1 MSTIPASSWE
11 GLEGLEKVLEQS
23 SGRLYVD
30 FDFTLFRSSS
40 TEEFLNLARPGLLAA
55 LVLRLLRALELWR
68 HSGSEATARVWPD
81 ALRTWAVILLMP
93 WTLWLFERRA
103 PHLFAR
109 LQNRK
114 LMTLLE
120 AVDPKRITIVS
131 VGFER
136 FIRQLLRGT
145 ALEDVTV
152 VASSLAHPSAIRRS
166 GKLEWLSKLG
176 SAPRRNTDIVI
187 SDSLDDADLLASVA
201 HAYRLEPDL
210 TDFRGALRDVYVPF
224 DYTAR
229 VKRSPAFVVKQIFL
243 EELVVVL
250 LATAFFQPFSVAVW
264 AGAALLFVAFLV
276 IYEVGYA
283 ENDRVG
289 RLIELEPK
297 LAPNF
302 DRMKHAPLE
311 PRAWIWAIGLT
322 GAGIWLLGE
331 ELAIEALARFGVDG
345 GAATFALPLA
355 MLLWLGVV
363 ALGRGTFYVYNRL
376 PTAWRVFAYVALHVV
391 KYFGL
396 VVFLPAQAVG
406 YALLCAQLVRTWSLY
421 AIRRC
426 GGDIE
431 LIASQVV
438 RLTFLLVLLLALTLA
453 APGSG
458 ALGDWHTWVVV
469 AWCVARAMPEARRK
483 LFSSEGLRSG
493 LRAVNRGG
501 LEPRADG
508 GDRDRHAV

>member
-1 MSTIPASSWE
+1 MSTVPASSRE
-11 GLEGLEKVLEQS
+11 GLEGLDKVLEQS

-40 TEEFLNLARPGLLAA
+40 TEEFLRSGRPAVLAA
-55 LVLRLLRALELWR
+55 LVSRLTRVLELGTSSR
-68 HSGSEATARVWPD
+68 AATPRVWRD
-81 ALRTWAVILLMP
+81 AVRTWAVILLMP

-103 PHLFAR
+103 PELFAR
-109 LQNRK
+109 LRNRELAK
-114 LMTLLE
+114 LLE
-120 AVDPKRITIVS
+120 SVDPRRVTIVS
-131 VGFER
+131 LGFER

-145 ALEDVTV
+145 ALEQVTI
-152 VASSLAHPSAIRRS
+152 VATSLAHPAAIRRV
-166 GKLEWLSKLG
+166 GKLAYLSKVEC
-176 SAPRRNTDIVI
+176 APRRDTDIVI
-187 SDSLDDADLLASVA
+187 SDSLDDADLLGSVA
-201 HAYRLEPDL
+201 HAYRIEPDL
-210 TDFRGALRDVYVPF
+210 AGVDGKWRDVYVPF

-229 VKRSPAFVVKQIFL
+229 VKRSPAFVIKQIFL
-243 EELVVVL
+243 EELPVVL
-250 LATAFFQPFSVAVW
+250 LATALFQPLSMQVW

-302 DRMKHAPLE
+302 DELKHAALE
-311 PRAWIWAIGLT
+311 PAAWFWALGFT
-322 GAGIWLLGE
+322 AAGTWLLGE
-331 ELAIEALARFGVDG
+331 ELASEALARVGVDG
-345 GAATFALPLA
+345 YAAPLALPLA

-396 VVFLPAQAVG
+396 VVFLPSQAVG

-426 GGDIE
+426 GGDVE
-431 LIASQVV
+431 LIASQLV
-438 RLTFLLVLLLALTLA
+438 RLVFLLVLLFALTLA
-453 APGSG
+453 APSSS
-458 ALGDWHTWVVV
+458 ALGDWHAWVIL
-469 AWCVARAMPEARRK
+469 AWCAARALPEARRK
-483 LFSSEGLRSG
+483 LFSSKGRRSG
-493 LRAVNRGG
+493 LRAVRRSG
-501 LEPRADG
+501 LEPRT
-508 GDRDRHAV
+508 DRGNGNGHAV